1 MSTSATGYGDA
12 GYVVVHPLFLAI
24 KIIIISI
31 VYMFVTLRSHVH
43 MSDVTNLA
51 LLFFWIKL
59 LLKLPKYLTIQKPDR
74 HFSVVDFA
82 SMLKPNVFRAH
93 ITRGGVRDAFY
104 G

>member
-31 VYMFVTLRSHVH
+31 VYMFVILRSHMH
-43 MSDVTNLA
+43 MFDVTNLA

-59 LLKLPKYLTIQKPDR
+59 ILKLPKYLIAFPYNRKEKEPLKFR
-74 HFSVVDFA
+74 FHFVALDYCEILS
-82 SMLKPNVFRAH
+82 
-93 ITRGGVRDAFY
+93 
-104 G
+104 